1 MLNKIQAIVLA
12 GGKGTR
18 LAPLTDNLPKSIIPI
33 EGKPMMVYV
42 LEHLKR
48 HGITNVV
55 VAVAHLGNMIE
66 ELLGDGSSFGMNI
79 SYIYEPEP
87 MGTGGWSQLI
97 NWDGLDDHFLVLN
110 SDNLFWIDVQ
120 AFLNRNRELGAS
132 ATIAAIE
139 IDADKH
145 MEYELCLHDKE
156 KHRLINYVDRTE
168 CKPYLEINP
177 KVFVSSGWYIMT
189 PQVKDLIPKQNPI
202 SNEADIWP
210 LLNKSGQDLG
220 FYHATE
226 PWFDSGTHARLET
239 VAEFIR
245 NNPDL

>member
-1 MLNKIQAIVLA
+1 MSDKIQAIVLA
-12 GGKGTR
+12 GGKGIR
-18 LAPLTDNLPKSIIPI
+18 LAPLTENCPKSIVPI
-33 EGKPMMVYV
+33 NGKPMMVYV

-55 VAVAHLGNMIE
+55 VAVAHLGHMIE
-66 ELLGDGSSFGMNI
+66 DLLGDGSDLGMKI
-79 SYIYEPEP
+79 SYIREPEP

-97 NWDGLDDHFLVLN
+97 DWNDLDDHFLVLN
-110 SDNLFWIDVQ
+110 SDNLFWIDVK
-120 AFLNRNRELGAS
+120 AFLNRNRDLDAL

-145 MEYELCLHDKE
+145 GEYELCLHDKNRR
-156 KHRLINYVDRTE
+156 RLINYVDRKE
-168 CKPYLEINP
+168 CKPFLEINP

-189 PQVKDLIPKQNPI
+189 PKVRDLIPDQNPI

-226 PWFDSGTHARLET
+226 PWFDSGTLARLER
-239 VAEFIR
+239 VAEFIK